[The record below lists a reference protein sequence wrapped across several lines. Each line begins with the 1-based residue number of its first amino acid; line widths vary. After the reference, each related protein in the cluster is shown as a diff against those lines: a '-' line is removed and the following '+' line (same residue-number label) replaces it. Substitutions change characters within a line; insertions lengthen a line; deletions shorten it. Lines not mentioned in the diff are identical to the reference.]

1 MFLHRWFLSPL
12 LVVICP
18 CIAGQAPQ
26 AVNLPRPWVQGAGL
40 HVDANGPWRLQI
52 MTAAGLLPSAPQGE
66 GLPVGIQGAPVPS
79 VLVHFAQ
86 LRPGLQRLADLGGGM
101 KGPLL
106 STAAHGPRAGFY
118 LRQAQS
124 WLEQASPVLEPL
136 AQREAWILHYG
147 YDFSDLQDRRQALR
161 GTALFIP
168 GGLPTRTKLMLT
180 LAGLNPFTKGV
191 RSRKVMIKT
200 NRLGDVP
207 VEEILGAG
215 GVLHLAFRPEG
226 TWVADREAVL
236 RAIFEEAHPRR
247 LGTRPEWGRLA
258 AAGSS
263 PTTLASL
270 WIIPRLAAGADFESA
285 MMVLRHG
292 PGTQAAPTRLLQAAP
307 RGTTM
312 TVALGAGPLAPLLRA
327 LTEPDLPYDLPLPK
341 STGYQDEASLSPQ
354 QRQLRQLAEASVLK
368 RQEER
373 KDLRQELARLLTFL
387 EPHSLALTWHGWTQA
402 PPLLPQDRERLV
414 SFQKTGK
421 WTDDQGRVQSS
432 NPVGMFFNGRG
443 EPGMT
448 PSLAASIPLKP
459 GRTAEAEASMKRLFQ
474 LSFVGQAQSRKEKA
488 DYLLRR
494 IRTYQAFSPAWT
506 VVRDTLVV
514 GSDDRAVAAV
524 AEGLL
529 GRAPTLADLS
539 SATWGAGELDGERL
553 AQDLESLLN
562 AYLRAI
568 GNAPT
573 VWWLPTQEGTRT
585 ADDAAAEVA
594 TTFGPFLGLVKQVGR
609 TPLAITWGPSG
620 FEARPR

>member
-1 MFLHRWFLSPL
+1 
-12 LVVICP
+12 
-18 CIAGQAPQ
+18 
-26 AVNLPRPWVQGAGL
+26 
-40 HVDANGPWRLQI
+40 
-52 MTAAGLLPSAPQGE
+52 MTTAGLLPSAPQGA

-79 VLVHFAQ
+79 VLFHFTQ
-86 LRPGLQRLADLGGGM
+86 LRPGLQRMADLGGGM

-106 STAAHGPRAGFY
+106 STAAQGPRAGFY

-147 YDFSDLQDRRQALR
+147 YDFSDLQDKRQALR

-168 GGLPTRTKLMLT
+168 GSLPTRTKLMLT

-200 NRLGDVP
+200 TRLGDVP
-207 VEEILGAG
+207 AEQILGAG
-215 GVLHLAFRPEG
+215 GVLHLVFRPEG

-236 RAIFEEAHPRR
+236 RAIFEEGNPRR

-258 AAGSS
+258 VAGTS

-270 WIIPRLAAGADFESA
+270 WIIPRLAAGEGFESA
-285 MMVLRHG
+285 MTALRRRSG
-292 PGTQAAPTRLLQAAP
+292 AQASVTRLLQGAP

-312 TVALGAGPLAPLLRA
+312 TLALGAGPLAPMLKA
-327 LTEPDLPYDLPLPK
+327 LTEPDEPYDIPVPK
-341 STGYQDEASLSPQ
+341 GTGYQNEASLTPQ
-354 QRQLRQLAEASVLK
+354 QRQSRQLSEASVLK
-368 RQEER
+368 RQQER
-373 KDLRQELARLLTFL
+373 KELRKELGHMLAVL

-402 PPLLPQDRERLV
+402 PTLLPQDKERLV
-414 SFQKTGK
+414 SFQKTGT
-421 WTDDQGRVQSS
+421 WTDGQGKVQTS

-448 PSLAASIPLKP
+448 PSLAASIPLKSGQTP
-459 GRTAEAEASMKRLFQ
+459 AAEASMKKLFQ
-474 LSFVGQAQSRKEKA
+474 LAFAGQAQNRTEKA
-488 DYLLRR
+488 GYVLRR
-494 IRTYQAFSPAWT
+494 IRTHQAFSPAWT
-506 VVRDTLVV
+506 IVKDTLVV
-514 GSDDRAVAAV
+514 GSDDRAVGTV

-529 GRAPTLADLS
+529 GRAPTLADLPS
-539 SATWGAGELDGERL
+539 GTWGAGELDGERV

-562 AYLRAI
+562 AYLRAM
-568 GNAPT
+568 GHSQN
-573 VWWLPTQEGTRT
+573 VWWLPPQEGTRT

-594 TTFGPFLGLVKQVGR
+594 TTFGPFLGLVKQIGKA
-609 TPLAITWGPSG
+609 PLAVTWGPAG